1 MKLSSKKIKKYSSD
15 EITGNAG
22 LTPGAPRDIMK
33 PKDADVKM
41 EKRPHTEEGSMD
53 PKEICERIDLASE
66 IQSEVLGADLRIP
79 DELAARMISTDTAD
93 EAYGEIEKL
102 CDPEKHGFDMLACML
117 IIVCLEDRNSVNFR
131 GA

>member
-1 MKLSSKKIKKYSSD
+1 
-15 EITGNAG
+15 
-22 LTPGAPRDIMK
+22 
-33 PKDADVKM
+33 
-41 EKRPHTEEGSMD
+41 MD
-53 PKEICERIDLASE
+53 LKELCERIDLAPE

-79 DELAARMISTDTAD
+79 DELAAQLISTDTAD

>member
-1 MKLSSKKIKKYSSD
+1 MLKWK
-15 EITGNAG
+15 
-22 LTPGAPRDIMK
+22 
-33 PKDADVKM
+33 
-41 EKRPHTEEGSMD
+41 KRPHTEEGSMD

-79 DELAARMISTDTAD
+79 DELTARLISTDTAD

-117 IIVCLEDRNSVNFR
+117 IIVCLEDRNPVNFR

>member
-1 MKLSSKKIKKYSSD
+1 MLKWK
-15 EITGNAG
+15 N
-22 LTPGAPRDIMK
+22 
-33 PKDADVKM
+33 
-41 EKRPHTEEGSMD
+41 RPHTEEGSMD
-53 PKEICERIDLASE
+53 LKELCERIDLAPE

-79 DELAARMISTDTAD
+79 DELAARLISTDTAD

-117 IIVCLEDRNSVNFR
+117 IIVCLEDRNPVNFR